1 MTTILDLAVRGTF
14 DVKVRFVSLFFKSIF
29 TNKYSVAFETKSKR
43 FFLLKNSLISY
54 KNEQPTLSKVLG
66 NKSHGDKTS

>member
-1 MTTILDLAVRGTF
+1 MRTILDLAVRGTF
-14 DVKVRFVSLFFKSIF
+14 DLKVRFGSLFLKSIF

-54 KNEQPTLSKVLG
+54 KNEQPTLSKVHNNVSG
-66 NKSHGDKTS
+66 E

>member
-1 MTTILDLAVRGTF
+1 MRTILDLAVRGTF
-14 DVKVRFVSLFFKSIF
+14 DLKVRFVSLFLKSIF

-54 KNEQPTLSKVLG
+54 KNEQPPLSKVHNNVSG
-66 NKSHGDKTS
+66 E